1 MGVRAVI
8 TGMGIISPVGTGL
21 EAFWQAITGG
31 VSGIRRITQFD
42 VSEFRTQIAGL
53 VLDFEAMR
61 YIEKKEARRMDRVA
75 QFAVA
80 TAGMAIEDAGL
91 NPDDLDGDRVG
102 VVLGSGIG
110 GMQTLEEQARI
121 LFERGPGRISPF
133 LVPMMIGNMAAGL
146 VALKFGFCGPNATL
160 VTACASSNN
169 AIGDAA
175 RMIERGEADVII
187 AGGTE
192 AAVTPLA
199 LGGFCAMKATSA
211 RNDEPEKASRPFD
224 AGRDGFV
231 MAEGAAVLILE
242 SLEHAIK
249 RNARIYAEFGGYGT
263 SCDAYHMTAPEPEGR
278 GAAQAMAA
286 ALHDAGVRPEE
297 VDYINAHG
305 TSTPLGDIA
314 ETKAVKRVFGGNP
327 RLVVS
332 STKSMTGHLLGAAGG
347 LEAIACV
354 LSIQHGVIPPT
365 INYDE
370 PDPDCDLDYVPN
382 KARQYPVKI
391 ALSNGFGFGGHNATL
406 LFRKYE
412 DGER

>member
-1 MGVRAVI
+1 LGVRTVI

-21 EAFWQAITGG
+21 EQFWQAITGG
-31 VSGIRRITQFD
+31 ISGVRRITQFD
-42 VSEFRTQIAGL
+42 VSEYRTQMAGL
-53 VLDFEAMR
+53 VPDFDPTR
-61 YIEKKEARRMDRVA
+61 YMEKKEARRMDRVA

-80 TAGMAIEDAGL
+80 TAAMALEDAGL
-91 NPDDLDGDRVG
+91 NPDDIDCDRVG

-110 GMQTLEEQARI
+110 GIQTLVEQARV
-121 LFERGPGRISPF
+121 LFERGPGRLSPF

-146 VALKFGFCGPNATL
+146 VALRFGFCGPNATL

-192 AAVTPLA
+192 AAITPLA
-199 LGGFCAMKATSA
+199 LGGFSAMKAMSN

-224 AGRDGFV
+224 SGRDGFV
-231 MAEGAAVLILE
+231 MAEGAAILVLE
-242 SLEHAIK
+242 SLEHAVG
-249 RNARIYAEFGGYGT
+249 RGARIYAEFGGYGI

-278 GAAQAMAA
+278 GAARAMTA
-286 ALHDAGVRPEE
+286 ALHDAGTKPEE

-305 TSTPLGDIA
+305 TSTPLGDVA
-314 ETKAVKRVFGGNP
+314 ETKAIKLVFGEQP
-327 RLVVS
+327 RVLVS

-347 LEAIACV
+347 LEAVASV
-354 LSIQHGVIPPT
+354 LSIRHGVIPPT
-365 INYDE
+365 INYEE

-382 KARQYPVKI
+382 KARPYPVKV

-406 LFRKYE
+406 LFKKYE
-412 DGER
+412 GGER